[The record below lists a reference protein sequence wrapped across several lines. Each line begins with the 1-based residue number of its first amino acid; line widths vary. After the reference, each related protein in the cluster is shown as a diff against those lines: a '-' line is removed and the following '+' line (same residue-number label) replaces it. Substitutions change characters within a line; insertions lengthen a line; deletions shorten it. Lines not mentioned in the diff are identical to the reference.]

1 VVVQPLSEELAKS
14 FGLDRV
20 RGALVNEVIKES
32 PAERGGVRR
41 GDVILSFDGQLIDE
55 RNDLPKIVAATP
67 VGKTVKA
74 VVFRDGKERELKVEV
89 GRLAEQSDR
98 QSVPGVAGGKLGL
111 AVNELTPELARRHA
125 LAPESRG
132 VLIATIDPGS
142 SAANANLRP
151 GDLIIEVDGRE
162 IASVH
167 EFEAATGRTG
177 KGSVLRLL
185 VQRGETLFYTT
196 VRVD

>member
-1 VVVQPLSEELAKS
+1 
-14 FGLDRV
+14 
-20 RGALVNEVIKES
+20 
-32 PAERGGVRR
+32 
-41 GDVILSFDGQLIDE
+41 
-55 RNDLPKIVAATP
+55 

-162 IASVH
+162 IASVQ